1 MERRWRLISRIER
14 VHRAVLC
21 RRLLLVA
28 TVAVLSFAWNAVPV
42 RAADNLKLNEHL
54 DYQSDSADGPLITGD
69 NMAGGPV
76 ANKANYVIIFS
87 EGCYNSKRQ
96 ARRTVELYQ
105 KYRDRVNF
113 VVIDLDR
120 HASPAQTPLVN
131 KFYKGYIPTVVIL
144 DVNGVAVY
152 NRAGEE
158 DENTLA
164 GLLDKALQ

>member
-1 MERRWRLISRIER
+1 LISRTER
-14 VHRAVLC
+14 VARAALC
-21 RRLLLVA
+21 RRLLFVA
-28 TVAVLSFAWNAVPV
+28 AVAVLSLAWNAVPA
-42 RAADNLKLNEHL
+42 RAADNLKLNNHL

-69 NMAGGPV
+69 NMAAGPV
-76 ANKANYVIIFS
+76 ANKANYVIIYS
-87 EGCYNSKRQ
+87 DGCYNSKRQ

-105 KYRDRVNF
+105 KFRDRVNF
-113 VVIDLDR
+113 VVIDLDQ
-120 HASPAQTPLVN
+120 HSSPAQTQLVS

-144 DVNGVAVY
+144 DAKGVAVY